1 LPDRPQCYQGS
12 VKFVHAADIHLD
24 SPLRGLERYE
34 GAPVERVRRAT
45 RDALENLVA
54 LCLEEQADLLLIAGD
69 LYDGNWKDY
78 GTGLYFVS
86 QMARLRGRT
95 RVVLIRGNHDAA
107 SQITRSLPLPD
118 FVKELDPRRPESRI
132 FEDLG
137 VAVHGQSFASRAV
150 TQDLA
155 AGYPPALA
163 DLLNIGLLHTSVGG
177 REGHENY
184 APCSLDTLRSKGYG
198 YWALGHVHQREIVCD
213 DPWVIFPGNLQG
225 RHARETGAK
234 GATLVTVEGGRVTA
248 VEHRSLDVVRW
259 CVCELDAGRAASPD
273 DILDLVRVALDRA
286 VLGADGRAVAARV
299 VLAGRTPAHT
309 SVQRDPEQILNA
321 IRAVANDVGG
331 GEVWVEKI
339 LVRTSIPVDL
349 DEIAARDD
357 AIGQLT
363 RSLRALRTDDAG
375 LKSLADDLADLR
387 FQLPA
392 EIREGDDAVEI
403 DDLGFLRSVLDEVE
417 QLLVPR
423 LLAREE
429 DR

>member
-1 LPDRPQCYQGS
+1 
-12 VKFVHAADIHLD
+12 VKIVHAADIHLD

-34 GAPVERVRRAT
+34 GAPVERIRRAT

-54 LCLEEQADLLLIAGD
+54 LCLHEEADLLLIAGD

-118 FVKELDPRRPESRI
+118 FVKELDPRRPESLV

-137 VAVHGQSFASRAV
+137 VAVHGQSFATRAV

-155 AGYPPALA
+155 ASYPRALP
-163 DLLNIGLLHTSVGG
+163 DLFNVGMLHTSVGG

-184 APCSLDTLRSKGYG
+184 APCSLEMLKSKGYD
-198 YWALGHVHQREIVCD
+198 YWALGHVHQREVVCE
-213 DPWVIFPGNLQG
+213 DPWVVFPGNLQG
-225 RHARETGAK
+225 RHARETGPK
-234 GATLVTVEGGRVTA
+234 GATLVTVEGGRVA
-248 VEHRSLDVVRW
+248 SVEHQTLDVVRW
-259 CVCELDAGRAASPD
+259 CVCEIDAALAASND
-273 DILDLVRVALDRA
+273 DILDLVRMAIDRA
-286 VLGADGRAVAARV
+286 LIDADGRALCARV
-299 VLAGRTPAHT
+299 SLTGRTPVHAGL
-309 SVQRDPEQILNA
+309 QRDPEQIRSA

-331 GEVWVEKI
+331 GEVWIEKI
-339 LVRTSIPVDL
+339 ALGTMIPVNL

-375 LKSLADDLADLR
+375 LKLLADDLADLR
-387 FQLPA
+387 YRLPQ
-392 EIREGDDAVEI
+392 ELKEGDDAVDI

-417 QLLVPR
+417 QMLVPR